1 MLNRTALMGRFT
13 HDPEMKRTPTGV
25 PVASF
30 SLAVERDFKDANGEK
45 QTDFIDCVAWRNTA
59 EFICKYFTKGRMAVI
74 DGRLQVRTWKDK
86 DGKNRRTTEVVV
98 ENAYFADSKM
108 DAANTSAQVQPQF
121 TEIGEEFDDDNLPY

>member
-108 DAANTSAQVQPQF
+108 GAANTSAQVQPQF

>member
-108 DAANTSAQVQPQF
+108 DAANTSARVQPQF

>member
-108 DAANTSAQVQPQF
+108 DAANTSARVQPQF
-121 TEIGEEFDDDNLPY
+121 TEIGEEFDDYDLPY

>member
-13 HDPEMKRTPTGV
+13 HDPEMRRTPTGV

>member
-13 HDPEMKRTPTGV
+13 HDPEMKHTPNGV